1 MAGCISRLV
10 SHGNGIHGI
19 HLRRYLSH
27 PLYLFMLFT
36 DPEQKMEFF
45 WPKNLWLHH
54 PCKCW
59 RPGWTGTTWSSGK
72 CHTVAEGWNEM
83 IFTVLSNR
91 NHSGILWKGGF
102 KVWVF
107 WWNTCLREESSCL
120 HCREAAMGWRWRQY
134 RKKEELARQKKS
146 QGDKFGWI
154 LDHTGLG
161 ELWNGLGEVKTWALG
176 VWKGEQWVSLHH

>member
-1 MAGCISRLV
+1 MEYMGYTLGGICLIPCTCSCFSLTQNRKWNFFGQRICGCTIPASVEGQDGREQPGLV
-10 SHGNGIHGI
+10 ESATLWQRGGMRWFLLSFPTETT
-19 HLRRYLSH
+19 LRFY
-27 PLYLFMLFT
+27 
-36 DPEQKMEFF
+36 EKEF
-45 WPKNLWLHH
+45 
-54 PCKCW
+54 
-59 RPGWTGTTWSSGK
+59 
-72 CHTVAEGWNEM
+72 
-83 IFTVLSNR
+83 
-91 NHSGILWKGGF
+91 GGF